1 MARHLSALK
10 RARQNE
16 KRRLRNQSRKTRVK
30 NVVRQVR
37 QAVAQKN
44 AEEAQAALQSA
55 IPTIARVA
63 GKGTLHWRAAAR
75 KISRLTRQV
84 NALLSEAVSSKSS
97 FGWSRQELFH
107 LCSLLLTASL
117 RSTILSP
124 RSHLQQGPLQP
135 QPGLAG
141 AGLQLQIDLVQHG
154 TGGCAEPPREASAC
168 CARLFT
174 FHGAG

>member
-37 QAVAQKN
+37 TAVAQKN
-44 AEEAQAALQSA
+44 TEEAQAALQSA

-63 GKGTLHWRAAAR
+63 SKGTLHWRAAAR

-84 NALLSEAVSSKSS
+84 NALTTPA
-97 FGWSRQELFH
+97 
-107 LCSLLLTASL
+107 
-117 RSTILSP
+117 
-124 RSHLQQGPLQP
+124 
-135 QPGLAG
+135 
-141 AGLQLQIDLVQHG
+141 
-154 TGGCAEPPREASAC
+154 
-168 CARLFT
+168 
-174 FHGAG
+174 